1 MEQFKYLI
9 SQNFKNMDKYKT
21 KLMFYSF
28 DKIKETGDEDKIK
41 YVKTLISYFF
51 IFNKLNEI
59 LKTNDILNDEK
70 YSCETFYHYLDDK
83 VIDTS
88 KRVISEMIINIA
100 FNLPLDNFHKYLMYP
115 EIYGDEYKIESIKN
129 DYDV

>member
-28 DKIKETGDEDKIK
+28 DKIKETGDEVKIK

-59 LKTNDILNDEK
+59 LKSNDILTEK
-70 YSCETFYHYLDDK
+70 KYHCEDFYHYLDDN
-83 VIDTS
+83 VIDNS
-88 KRVISEMIINIA
+88 KRIISDIIVSIA
-100 FNLPLDNFHKYLMYP
+100 FDLPLDTFHKYLMRPY
-115 EIYGDEYKIESIKN
+115 IYGDEHEIESIKK
-129 DYDV
+129 DFDF